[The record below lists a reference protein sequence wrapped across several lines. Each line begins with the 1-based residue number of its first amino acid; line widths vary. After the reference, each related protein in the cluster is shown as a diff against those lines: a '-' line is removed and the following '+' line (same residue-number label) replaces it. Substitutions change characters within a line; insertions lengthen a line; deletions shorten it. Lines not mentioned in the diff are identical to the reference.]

1 MQSDGLWN
9 GHRCAGGQ
17 YLRKK
22 RKKGMN
28 DFKKTHNFLVSLK
41 MPHWSD
47 CLKKTSS
54 ENPVPFSGTFVAVLS
69 PFGALVLFKDYANSL
84 YFGSYSR
91 ASPSKMDRH

>member
-9 GHRCAGGQ
+9 GQRCAGGQ

-22 RKKGMN
+22 NQGMN
-28 DFKKTHNFLVSLK
+28 DFKKTYNVLVRLK

-54 ENPVPFSGTFVAVLS
+54 VNPDRFPGTFVTMFW
-69 PFGALVLFKDYANSL
+69 PFGPLLLLKDYANS
-84 YFGSYSR
+84 
-91 ASPSKMDRH
+91 